1 MQQNCRLTAIIIS
14 IMITVCII
22 FMIYGFILAFIFSA
36 SVIGFYI
43 YYLIENKKKQ
53 TLFLKGISQKYKM
66 KLIITSENV
75 EENVELVPQK
85 LRNQLL

>member
-1 MQQNCRLTAIIIS
+1 MIKIKASFCQLKKLTFDKLELWQMQQNCRLTSIIIS

-53 TLFLKGISQKYKM
+53 TLFLN
-66 KLIITSENV
+66 T
-75 EENVELVPQK
+75 
-85 LRNQLL
+85 RQLK